1 MKPLRWVKTTPDAC
15 RHSFEHS
22 LLKACEQDLST
33 EETAMI
39 YSTNKPSMRQMLD
52 MARSHPCFNPNK
64 NQTSPMLV
72 VPSRPPAPKPAGP
85 EDLSKLGLV

>member
-33 EETAMI
+33 EETAML
-39 YSTNKPSMRQMLD
+39 Y
-52 MARSHPCFNPNK
+52 
-64 NQTSPMLV
+64 
-72 VPSRPPAPKPAGP
+72 P
-85 EDLSKLGLV
+85 EF